1 MVLSLRKALP
11 FAALIAMALESAL
24 AQRVPCSVVIIYLFD
39 KPLHS
44 QPLGSLR
51 WLGRDQRARALVMGH
66 RSDVRAPERR
76 LSVAD
81 QFGSDRFHDLGGI
94 VEPVVTVGSSMLIA
108 LQAGVG

>member
-1 MVLSLRKALP
+1 MVLSLRKAFP

-24 AQRVPCSVVIIYLFD
+24 TQRVPCSVVIIYLFD

-66 RSDVRAPERR
+66 RGDVRGAERR
-76 LSVAD
+76 L
-81 QFGSDRFHDLGGI
+81 
-94 VEPVVTVGSSMLIA
+94 M
-108 LQAGVG
+108 